1 MILIFTLGPKKLL
14 LMSLF
19 ILELSSKFSGG
30 FYSIIICGAI
40 ITLITSALDGL
51 VYLFKKVSLYKTTS
65 SKVNCIRIKKFHG
78 SLIFF
83 SGFSFAETGD
93 S

>member
-14 LMSLF
+14 LSLF
-19 ILELSSKFSGG
+19 ILEQSSKFSGG
-30 FYSIIICGAI
+30 FYSITICGAI

-51 VYLFKKVSLYKTTS
+51 VYVFKKVSLYKTTS